1 MLPNLRGEQFGLF
14 GCDQEYS
21 NGSVVMSL
29 ILFLIV
35 CPRKNI
41 LFSFAYWVTSKMGF
55 IAHFNFFGHLPILP
69 TFLLVCFLI

>member
-41 LFSFAYWVTSKMGF
+41 LFSFAY
-55 IAHFNFFGHLPILP
+55 
-69 TFLLVCFLI
+69 